1 MEAIEKLTRILHRKN
16 VEWEIYWEVGRS
28 TSFRAER
35 ERLER
40 AQEKF
45 FSGIG
50 LRIGLN
56 GRVGFS
62 YTTGLKSDEK
72 SITELVRRAEKL
84 ARVGSKPFKG
94 FPESNERFSKIK
106 GLYDRAID
114 ELDFDKAHSL
124 AEGFVN
130 EMKELKGRQEEYT
143 LSGAMSF
150 GTVKTGI
157 VNSNGVEGEEPRTGM
172 SMWVYAVKK
181 GQRSGSGYASQTYTT
196 LQGVHESKELI
207 RKALQEADASQRAK
221 TTEGFGGEV
230 LLETQVVEALVY
242 LFLENLYGEGV
253 YYSRSRFSVDDLGK
267 EVLSEK
273 ISIAD
278 DPTIEFSPGSYS
290 FDGEGV
296 PGKKKSLV
304 STGELKS
311 FLLDHTYAALLG
323 LESTGNAV
331 RDFRSVPG
339 IGTSNIIVQEGEEN
353 LEDWEGIIVSK
364 VFGEHTANPVT
375 GEFSLTVDLGY
386 IVKGGEAKPFSG
398 NMVSGNVFDV
408 LRKVSRVGKEV
419 ERRGSFYSPKI
430 VTEVRLV

>member
-1 MEAIEKLTRILHRKN
+1 MEAIEKLTRILNRKN
-16 VEWEIYWEVGRS
+16 VEWEVYWEAGRG

-62 YTTGLKSDEK
+62 YTTGFPKDEK
-72 SITELVRRAEKL
+72 SLTELIKRAEKL
-84 ARVGSKPFKG
+84 ARIGSKPFKG
-94 FPESNERFSKIK
+94 FPEPSGKFPEIK

-114 ELDFDKAHSL
+114 ELDFDEARYL
-124 AEGFVN
+124 AEKFVD
-130 EMKELKGRQEEYT
+130 EMKGMKGGRREYT

-150 GTVKTGI
+150 GTVNTGI
-157 VNSNGVEGEEPRTGM
+157 ANSNGIEEEEPRTGM

-196 LQGVHESKELI
+196 LQGVHEGEEII
-207 RKALQEADASQRAK
+207 RRAMEEADLSQKAEK
-221 TTEGFGGEV
+221 IEGFSGEV
-230 LLETQVVEALVY
+230 LMEPQAVEALVY

-253 YYSRSRFSVDDLGK
+253 YYSRSRFSVDDLGR

-273 ISIAD
+273 ISIID
-278 DPTIEFSPGSYS
+278 DATVECSPGSYS

-296 PGKKKSLV
+296 PGRKKALV
-304 STGELKS
+304 SKGELRS
-311 FLLDHTYAALLG
+311 FLLDHTYAKLLQ

-339 IGTSNIIVQEGEEN
+339 VGTSNVIVQRGKEKLG
-353 LEDWEGIIVSK
+353 DWEGIIVSK

-375 GEFSLTVDLGY
+375 GEFSFTVELGY
-386 IVKGGEAKPFSG
+386 VVRNGKAKPFSG

-419 ERRGSFYSPKI
+419 ERRGSFYSPRI
-430 VTEVRLV
+430 ATEVRLV

>member
-16 VEWEIYWEVGRS
+16 VEWEIYWEAGRS

-62 YTTGLKSDEK
+62 YITGLPKDEK
-72 SITELVRRAEKL
+72 RLTELVKRAEKL

-94 FPESNERFSKIK
+94 FPEPNGKFPEIK

-114 ELDFDKAHSL
+114 ELDFDEAHSL
-124 AEGFVN
+124 AKEFVD
-130 EMKELKGRQEEYT
+130 EMKGIKGEQEEYT

-150 GTVKTGI
+150 GTVNTGI
-157 VNSNGVEGEEPRTGM
+157 ANSNGIEEEEPRTGM

-196 LQGVHESKELI
+196 LQGVHEGEELI
-207 RKALQEADASQRAK
+207 RRAMEEADLSQKAEK
-221 TTEGFGGEV
+221 IEGFSGEV
-230 LLETQVVEALVY
+230 LLEPQAVEALVY

-253 YYSRSRFSVDDLGK
+253 YYSRSCFSVDDLGK

-296 PGKKKSLV
+296 PGKKKALV

-331 RDFRSVPG
+331 RDFRSVPK
-339 IGTSNIIVQEGEEN
+339 IGTSNVLVQKGEEK

-375 GEFSLTVDLGY
+375 GEFSLTVELGY
-386 IVKGGEAKPFSG
+386 VVRNGEAKPFSG

-408 LRKVSRVGKEV
+408 LRKVSWVGKEV